1 MRFFNQ
7 YPDDELRVTGKLFG
21 LLIHHHLITYTL
33 LRLALKH
40 ILDAVNSPVG
50 SKMFQFGVFALAQ
63 FLDRLSEWPQYTMLL
78 SKIPGLKEY
87 PSIVES
93 IDTAINRLSST
104 VNDNDERLLHTASST
119 PRATNASSPA
129 PSDDDRANTT
139 SAQLTKLLESSNSY
153 DIPPEDVQEK
163 IAFAINNLT
172 LGNMDDKLQQIEPLL
187 DETRWKWFSH
197 YLIVRRVSVE
207 KNNHDLYSTLLTRL
221 DNTGLTDA
229 TIEETYRNIQI
240 RLHSKST
247 DASQRDRDTLKT
259 LGSWLGKM
267 TLVKNKPI
275 RHKDLSFKVNVEMII
290 YIWLVIN
297 SNE

>member
-1 MRFFNQ
+1 M
-7 YPDDELRVTGKLFG
+7 TGKLFG

-63 FLDRLSEWPQYTMLL
+63 FLDRLYEWPQYTMLL

-87 PSIVES
+87 PSIIES
-93 IDTAINRLSST
+93 IDAAISRLSST
-104 VNDNDERLLHTASST
+104 VNDNEHLQTASST
-119 PRATNASSPA
+119 PRGAHASSPA
-129 PSDDDRANTT
+129 PSDDDRGNTT
-139 SAQLTKLLESSNSY
+139 PAQLTKLLESSNSY

-207 KNNHDLYSTLLTRL
+207 KNNHDLYSTLLTRI
-221 DNTGLTDA
+221 DSAGLTDA
-229 TIEETYRNIQI
+229 MIEETYRNIKI
-240 RLHSKST
+240 LLHSKST
-247 DASQRDRDTLKT
+247 DASQRDRDTLKI

-275 RHKDLSFKVNVEMII
+275 RHKDLSFKVNV
-290 YIWLVIN
+290 
-297 SNE
+297 

>member
-1 MRFFNQ
+1 M
-7 YPDDELRVTGKLFG
+7 TGKLFG

-93 IDTAINRLSST
+93 IDAAINRLSST
-104 VNDNDERLLHTASST
+104 VNDNDERLLQTASST
-119 PRATNASSPA
+119 PRGPNASSPA
-129 PSDDDRANTT
+129 PSDDDRANAT
-139 SAQLTKLLESSNSY
+139 SAQLTKLLEASNSY

-172 LGNMDDKLQQIEPLL
+172 LSNMDDKLQQIEPLL

-207 KNNHDLYSTLLTRL
+207 KNNHDLYSTLLTRI
-221 DNTGLTDA
+221 DNSGLTDA
-229 TIEETYRNIQI
+229 MIEETYRNIQI
-240 RLHSKST
+240 LLHSKST

-275 RHKDLSFKVNVEMII
+275 RHKDLSFKVNI
-290 YIWLVIN
+290 YHI
-297 SNE
+297 SYYGC